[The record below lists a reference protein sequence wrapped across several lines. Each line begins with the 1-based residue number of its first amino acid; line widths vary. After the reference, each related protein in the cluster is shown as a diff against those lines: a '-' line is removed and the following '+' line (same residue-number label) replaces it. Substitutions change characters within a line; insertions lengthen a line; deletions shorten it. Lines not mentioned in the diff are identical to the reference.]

1 MRNIKIAQTIWFFNW
16 IYFLVYNIYFGFN
29 WESKSVAESNC
40 DTVFKIVLYTA
51 FIIYLLPLFKLYEKA
66 VESSLTEEPKSE

>member
-1 MRNIKIAQTIWFFNW
+1 MKNINIAQTIWFFNW

-29 WESKSVAESNC
+29 WESQSVAESNC
-40 DTVFKIVLYTA
+40 DTVFRVVLYIG

-66 VESSLTEEPKSE
+66 VELSLTEETKSE

>member
-1 MRNIKIAQTIWFFNW
+1 MKNISIAQTIWFFNW
-16 IYFLVYNIYFGFN
+16 IYFLIYNIYFGFN
-29 WESKSVAESNC
+29 WESQSVAESNC

-66 VESSLTEEPKSE
+66 VELFLTKESKSE